1 MAVPSSTSSSEPARH
16 IPGLRLTAAD
26 RPGIAQ
32 PVPERDIPV
41 QPWGLIAAVALV
53 LLVVLVGGWEWHWRA
68 FGSEPT
74 TENSNGLWARERRR
88 LDEGEGGRTV
98 IAGDSRMLFDV
109 DLDTWQRLSGERP
122 IQLAI
127 EGTSV
132 LFTLEDLAD
141 DPQFHGRIVA
151 GLAPQVF
158 FYGFGFRADVVRY
171 FHKETPAQR
180 VGQWL
185 AMNTIDRLFGFYDT
199 DFALGTVLER
209 QDWWPA
215 RTGVPTYKDVRK
227 LSVSAPDRNTEMWR
241 KVVVDEAY
249 RTLAQSIWA
258 QRFGPL
264 DAEGKAHLEQS
275 TAKQLDRAVA
285 VVAKL
290 RARGIPVLFVRP
302 PSAGGY
308 AEHERRDF
316 PRESTWDVLLAKTAA
331 PGIHYEDYP
340 DMQGYA
346 IPEWSHLAPFEK
358 PRFTTALYAAIVRR
372 YPEFL
377 APAHIP

>member
-1 MAVPSSTSSSEPARH
+1 
-16 IPGLRLTAAD
+16 
-26 RPGIAQ
+26 
-32 PVPERDIPV
+32 VPERNIPER
-41 QPWGLIAAVALV
+41 PWRLIAAVALL
-53 LLVVLVGGWEWHWRA
+53 LLVVLVGGWEWHWRS

-88 LDEGEGGRTV
+88 VDEGDGRHTV

-122 IQLAI
+122 VQLAI

-141 DPQFHGRIVA
+141 DPHFQGRIVA

-171 FHKETPAQR
+171 FHQETPSQR

-185 AMNTIDRLFGFYDT
+185 AMNTIDRLFGFYDS
-199 DFALGTVLER
+199 DFALGTVLQR

-215 RTGVPTYKDVRK
+215 RTGIHAHKDVRK

-241 KVVVDEAY
+241 KVVDDEAY
-249 RTLAQSIWA
+249 RALAQSIWA

-264 DAEGKAHLEQS
+264 DEGGKAHLAES
-275 TAKQLDRAVA
+275 IAKQLDRAVA

-302 PSAGGY
+302 PSGGRY
-308 AEHERRDF
+308 ADYERRDF
-316 PRESTWDVLLAKTAA
+316 ARENTWEPLLARTGA
-331 PGIHYEDYP
+331 PGIHYEDHA
-340 DMQGYA
+340 DMQGYS
-346 IPEWSHLAPFEK
+346 IPEWSHLAAFEK
-358 PRFTTALYAAIVRR
+358 PRFTTALYAAIELQ

-377 APAHIP
+377 AGR

>member
-1 MAVPSSTSSSEPARH
+1 MAVPSSTSSSDRRPPV
-16 IPGLRLTAAD
+16 PGLRLTAAD
-26 RPGIAQ
+26 RPGVAQ
-32 PVPERDIPV
+32 PVPERKIPER
-41 QPWGLIAAVALV
+41 PWGQIAGLALL

-68 FGSEPT
+68 FGSLPSI
-74 TENSNGLWARERRR
+74 ENSNGLWARERRR
-88 LDEGEGGRTV
+88 LDEGDGRNTV

-122 IQLAI
+122 VQLAI

-132 LFTLEDLAD
+132 LFTMEDLAD
-141 DPQFHGRIVA
+141 DPHFHGRIVA

-158 FYGFGFRADVVRY
+158 FYGFGFRADVIKY

-185 AMNTIDRLFGFYDT
+185 AMHTVDRLFGFYDS
-199 DFALGTVLER
+199 DYALGTVLQR
-209 QDWWPA
+209 QDWWPS
-215 RTGVPTYKDVRK
+215 RDGVPIYKEVRK
-227 LSVSAPDRNTEMWR
+227 LSISAPDRNTEMWS
-241 KVVVDEAY
+241 KVVDDEAY

-264 DAEGKAHLEQS
+264 DEGGKAHLGQS
-275 TAKQLDRAVA
+275 IHKQLERAVA

-302 PSAGGY
+302 PSAGRY

-316 PRESTWDVLLAKTAA
+316 PRETTWDLLLAQSGA

-340 DMQGYA
+340 DMQGLS
-346 IPEWSHLAPFEK
+346 IPEWSHLAAFEK
-358 PRFTTALYAAIVRR
+358 PRFTTALYGAIQRQS
-372 YPEFL
+372 PDFL
-377 APAHIP
+377 AH